1 MRYGRIECLPTTTVL
16 KVRRAQYLTKGSN
29 LGLPRLNRN
38 PLSPS
43 SDDRPWIDTRPI
55 WQMESLRLKPKE
67 MFPEYGT
74 FYPPSYPQNRA
85 LGSSPFDTVPLVL
98 LFALIII
105 AFNS

>member
-1 MRYGRIECLPTTTVL
+1 
-16 KVRRAQYLTKGSN
+16 
-29 LGLPRLNRN
+29 
-38 PLSPS
+38 
-43 SDDRPWIDTRPI
+43 
-55 WQMESLRLKPKE
+55 MESLRLKPKE